1 MIHRFEFAL
10 KLLTF
15 KSQLSL
21 TLLSLIGGWA
31 GQKGPKDDVLRLICF
46 CNTVMSNRVKNRIEA
61 EYHIRKIFLLFIE
74 TQDIG
79 KTSTYFRM
87 SLDQQT
93 QGIPD
98 EKFKLY
104 EIGNKTEKSFCI
116 LYTSILCFMNN
127 L

>member
-1 MIHRFEFAL
+1 
-10 KLLTF
+10 
-15 KSQLSL
+15 
-21 TLLSLIGGWA
+21 
-31 GQKGPKDDVLRLICF
+31 
-46 CNTVMSNRVKNRIEA
+46 MSNRVKNRIEA

-104 EIGNKTEKSFCI
+104 EMGNKTEKRFCI
-116 LYTSILCFMNN
+116 LYASILCFMNN
-127 L
+127 LWLRL